1 MREVRRGTGKSALAL
16 VGIAV
21 LIVIL
26 VALVAWALTQPGVL
40 ESVVNVL
47 AIAVVAIVII
57 AIIAYIAYAVLA
69 VAYYATKGD
78 VVQTGVD
85 HSLDDVRGV
94 EGNALD
100 EDRNDRL

>member
-1 MREVRRGTGKSALAL
+1 MREVRKGTGKSALAL

-21 LIVIL
+21 LVVVL
-26 VALVAWALTQPGVL
+26 VALVAWAFAQPGVL
-40 ESVVNVL
+40 ESAVNIL

-69 VAYYATKGD
+69 VAYYAAKGD

-94 EGNALD
+94 EGRTLD